1 MPLSKGDFMKKI
13 YEKAEIKITV
23 FDNDEVLAASTVF
36 DDEGRVELP
45 FVPAN

>member
-1 MPLSKGDFMKKI
+1 MKKI

-23 FDNDEVLAASTVF
+23 FATDEAVVASGVF

-45 FVPAN
+45 FVPAS